1 MDGAFF
7 MKRRIENMIRLEH
20 VSKTFQTKDGEV
32 QAVKMSAYTFKKGKS
47 SASLVFQE
55 LEKVP

>member
-32 QAVKMSAYTFKKGKS
+32 QAVKNV
-47 SASLVFQE
+47 SLHIQE
-55 LEKVP
+55 GEIFGIIGF